1 VEKELKEV
9 GSAEEVTIMVLK
21 AEQLREGVVVK
32 GDFWPEEIRI
42 HVAKVLGKR
51 IQVIGAGLKT
61 QKSYSTIHYLDDF
74 EKKVQIV
81 FGLEGPKFSANAKR
95 FRLALEATR
104 IRMSYEFDPLF
115 AVGVSKVDSLPHQ
128 IEAVYD
134 YLLKRPRIRFLL
146 ADDPGAGKTIMAGLL
161 LKELKYR
168 GAVESVLIVSPPNLI
183 PNWKKELFEKFDE
196 TVIEV
201 SRGSFSSSYANVW
214 EQGHQFIVSMDT
226 VKKDDLL
233 ETLKDVYWDLVIV
246 DEAHKLSAYQ
256 FGQKTEKSQRYRLGE
271 VLSENCEHLLFLT
284 ATPHKGDPDNFLL
297 LLSLLDKNLY
307 ANTEFLR
314 EAIRKNENPNML
326 RRLKEDMV
334 DENGKPLFPLR
345 KVHTVPYEL
354 TAQEKNLYDAV
365 TEYVTK
371 HFERAT
377 RSMYKN
383 AVGFALIVLQRRL
396 ASSLRAIRKS
406 LERRKNRLAERLL
419 HWDSYKEELMKDL
432 SDEEIAEIDED
443 MAEKDRW
450 EQEQKL
456 LSLTTAQ
463 NRDELE
469 AEIREVER
477 LVELAKEVERT
488 GPEKKLNELKGVLF
502 DVEEIRNTSEKLLIF
517 TEHKD
522 TCDYLME
529 KVQQWGFSVTSIDG
543 TMDKYQREKAME
555 EFQTKTQVMVA
566 TEAAGEGIN
575 LQFCSLMINYDIPWN
590 PTRLEQRMGRIHR
603 YKQKKE
609 VHIYNLIA
617 TNTREGHVLR
627 VILDKLEQMR
637 NHLGSDRVYDV
648 IDDLLEEDNVRL
660 DQLIRESIRSRVTF
674 EEFCRKWQRP
684 ITEDDVEKLKRATE
698 EALAVRHVDLSKY
711 REKMQIS
718 EEQRLIPEYIEQ
730 FFVEAFSDLG
740 GTLTKVDKSVWR
752 IDNVPVEIRRA
763 LPKSFQQEVKRYYSK
778 VSFHKDVVK
787 DFEEKN
793 IECEYIAPG
802 SLLFESV
809 CELVLKKY
817 GSLLREGAVFLDP
830 EGNEE
835 VMLWFVLGKVTD
847 GKGRKIGERLF
858 AILQNSS
865 DEFVEKGAFVLWDLN
880 PASSPVD
887 FLGFGGNVHEEA
899 QKVSM
904 WTLNS
909 LVDPYFEEIREQRMR
924 ELDIRKKYVERSLD
938 YLIKESIK
946 RLGVLRGKEKKGM
959 DMRIAIT
966 SEVRRQEE
974 LIVRKDEALKEIEQ
988 ERNLSP
994 SMPEVIA
1001 TIGIVPLRTTDAEM
1015 SEAMKRDE
1023 EIERIAMDE
1032 AKKYEERHAR
1042 KWDDVSDQNLGYDI
1056 KSRGKGEL
1064 RYIEVK
1070 GRARIAKIVLTPN
1083 EWIKANRF
1091 KDNYWL
1097 YVVANCVAKPELY
1110 LIQDPASKLKPD
1122 QVVEVTRYV
1131 VDLQQWRQIAKRVD
1145 EHNG

>member
-1 VEKELKEV
+1 MASKVEK
-9 GSAEEVTIMVLK
+9 
-21 AEQLREGVVVK
+21 LREGVIIK
-32 GDFWPEEIRI
+32 GDFWPEEIKV
-42 HVAKVLGKR
+42 HAAKVLGNR
-51 IQVIGAGLKT
+51 VQVVGAGLKT
-61 QKSYSTIHYLDDF
+61 QKAYSTIHYLDDF

-81 FGLEGPKFSANAKR
+81 YGVEGPRFSANAKR

-115 AVGVSKVDSLPHQ
+115 AVGVSKIDSLPHQ

-134 YLLKRPRIRFLL
+134 YLLNRPRIRFLL

-168 GAVESVLIVSPPNLI
+168 GAIENVLIVAPPNLI
-183 PNWKKELFEKFDE
+183 PNWQKELFEKFDE
-196 TVIEV
+196 TMIEV
-201 SRGSFSSSYANVW
+201 NRDLLKSSYVNVW
-214 EQGHQFIVSMDT
+214 DQGNQFIVSMDT
-226 VKKDDLL
+226 AKKNDFL
-233 ETLKDVYWDLVIV
+233 ETLKDVHWSVVIV

-271 VLSENCEHLLFLT
+271 VLSENSEHLLFLT
-284 ATPHKGDPDNFLL
+284 ATPHKGDPNNFLL

-307 ANTEFLR
+307 AHTEFLR
-314 EAIRKNENPNML
+314 EAIRKNENPIML

-334 DENGKPLFPLR
+334 DENGKPLFPPR

-354 TAQEKNLYDAV
+354 TTQEKNLYDAV

-371 HFERAT
+371 HFERAL
-377 RSMYKN
+377 RSMYRN

-406 LERRKNRLAERLL
+406 LERRKGRLEDRLMN
-419 HWDSYKEELMKDL
+419 WSSYREEIMADL
-432 SDEEIAEIDED
+432 TEEEIAEIDED
-443 MAEKDRW
+443 MTEEDRW

-463 NRDELE
+463 TREELE
-469 AEIREVER
+469 AEIIEVGR
-477 LVELAKEVERT
+477 LLELAKDVERT
-488 GPEKKLNELKGVLF
+488 GPEKKLNELKRVLF

-555 EFQTKTQVMVA
+555 DFQGKTQVMVA

-609 VHIYNLIA
+609 VHVYNLIA
-617 TNTREGHVLR
+617 TNTREGHVLK
-627 VILDKLEQMR
+627 VVLDKLEQMR
-637 NHLGSDRVYDV
+637 EHLGSDRVYDV
-648 IDDLLEEDNVRL
+648 IDRMLEEENVRL
-660 DQLIRESIRSRVTF
+660 DQLIRDSIRSRVTF
-674 EEFCRKWQRP
+674 EEFCEKWQRP
-684 ITEDDVEKLKRATE
+684 VTEEDIEKLKRATE

-711 REKMQIS
+711 HEKKQIS

-730 FFVEAFSDLG
+730 FFVEAFTDLG
-740 GTLTKVDKSVWR
+740 GTMTKLDKGVWR
-752 IDNVPVEIRRA
+752 IDDVPVDVRRA
-763 LPKSFQQEVKRYYSK
+763 LPKSFQQSVKRYYGK
-778 VSFHKDVVK
+778 VSFYKDVVK

-793 IECEYIAPG
+793 VECEYIAPG

-809 CELVLKKY
+809 CELALKKY

-835 VMLWFVLGKVTD
+835 AMLWFVLGKVTD

-858 AILQNSS
+858 AVLQNSS
-865 DEFVEKGAFVLWDLN
+865 GELLRKGAFILWDLN
-880 PASSPVD
+880 PSSNPV
-887 FLGFGGNVHEEA
+887 GFVGFSENVHEEGE
-899 QKVSM
+899 KVSM
-904 WTLNS
+904 WALND
-909 LVDPYFEEIREQRMR
+909 LVDPYFEEIKEQRMR
-924 ELDIRKKYVERSLD
+924 ELDIRKRYVERSLD

-974 LIVRKDEALKEIEQ
+974 LLHRKSEALQEIEQ

-1001 TIGIVPLRTTDAEM
+1001 TVGIVPLKTDDKEM
-1015 SEAMKRDE
+1015 LEAMKRDE
-1023 EIERIAMDE
+1023 EIERIAMKVTLDFE
-1032 AKKYEERHAR
+1032 QAQGRRPE
-1042 KWDDVSDQNLGYDI
+1042 DVSEENLGYDV
-1056 KSRGKGEL
+1056 KSKGKGEL

-1083 EWIKANRF
+1083 EWIKAHRF

-1097 YVVANCVAKPELY
+1097 YVVANCAVKPELY
-1110 LIQDPASKLKPD
+1110 LIQNPAAKLKPNK
-1122 QVVEVTRYV
+1122 VVEVTRYV
-1131 VDLQQWRQIAKRVD
+1131 VDTDQWKQKAEKVAD
-1145 EHNG
+1145 